1 MKKENFETM
10 LEERIECL
18 KAIAELINTA
28 TWCQKLMM
36 GNDNDSLKTWT
47 DFLIH
52 DSNKAK
58 ELLEEIHKKSQQ

>member
-1 MKKENFETM
+1 MN
-10 LEERIECL
+10 EEKIECL

-28 TWCQKLMM
+28 TWCQKLMVRD
-36 GNDNDSLKTWT
+36 DNESLKTWT

-58 ELLEEIHKKSQQ
+58 ELLEEILEKSQH

>member
-1 MKKENFETM
+1 MN
-10 LEERIECL
+10 EEKIECL

-36 GNDNDSLKTWT
+36 GYDNDSLKTWT

-58 ELLEEIHKKSQQ
+58 ELLEEILQKSQQ